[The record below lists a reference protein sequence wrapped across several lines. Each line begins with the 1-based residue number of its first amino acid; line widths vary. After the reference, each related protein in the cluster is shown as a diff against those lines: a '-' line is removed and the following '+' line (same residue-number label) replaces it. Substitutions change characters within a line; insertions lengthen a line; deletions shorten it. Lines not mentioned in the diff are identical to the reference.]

1 MKRLIVLSAMMA
13 VMFLTGGSVA
23 PACAQDSAKD
33 DTPTFYHLV
42 PGTYVN
48 GWPRFTIH
56 YPKEWVERQTMP
68 GETFRVSAPGPVP
81 SPAFVYALL
90 SNAPPL
96 DKFADLTASFFKT
109 VAKDVTIISD
119 KPSRLRD
126 GTPAREIEL
135 RMLIN
140 GAPRNV
146 MSLAAQKGDVMVH
159 MLVESPNGR
168 IGEDLKAILYSI
180 EFQPD
185 KDKPVKVPPD
195 FEAFVEMHMSN
206 RLSHDLAKVM
216 ANYSDRYLNSGTRK
230 GEMERWLRPV
240 IDSWMSAKA
249 VWTDFVPAGDKAY
262 VAGFVVSNFGTFQ
275 VIETC
280 IIKEN
285 GEWKLYGNQR
295 EVVP

>member
-1 MKRLIVLSAMMA
+1 MA
-13 VMFLTGGSVA
+13 S
-23 PACAQDSAKD
+23 
-33 DTPTFYHLV
+33 
-42 PGTYVN
+42 
-48 GWPRFTIH
+48 I
-56 YPKEWVERQTMP
+56 
-68 GETFRVSAPGPVP
+68 
-81 SPAFVYALL
+81 
-90 SNAPPL
+90 
-96 DKFADLTASFFKT
+96 FKNM
-109 VAKDVTIISD
+109 AKDVTTISD

-135 RMLIN
+135 RMLFN

-146 MSLAAQKGDVMVH
+146 MSLAAQKGDVMAY
-159 MLVESPNGR
+159 MSVESPNGR

-195 FEAFVEMHMSN
+195 VEAFVETHMSD

-262 VAGFVVSNFGTFQ
+262 VAGFVVSSFGTFQ